1 MQAPLYQAYAIGD
14 FSPWAKQV
22 LNEWQ
27 SDNLVR
33 LTYNPNIESF
43 CSTAVTSEKSA
54 LVVLENSP
62 KSRKDIV
69 QVRGSEQ
76 NVLILWV
83 GKSFTKEDLAFALEQ
98 RVYAILENP
107 SLSEREVQKSL
118 FRADGA
124 RAKRDQLRH
133 LFQSLKS
140 ILLQTEPDEKSK
152 SLVAE
157 IKAAIGR
164 IEKLSQSNEFF
175 QLETRKEGNETSLLP
190 LHKSQGLGDAL
201 LTISELER
209 TGTLWIRGSQTDQ
222 EGKIDFIQG
231 KITVAETGAVS
242 QLKAIYRMF
251 LWDGVRFL
259 FNRKNPEDTETTEII
274 NLEMKALV
282 TEGEQQRARF
292 QMIKKELPPIHLKL
306 DIEPRSLTTSL
317 ALSPIDFS
325 TLTQVVDFN
334 FVSDI
339 LDYSKNWDV
348 DLFEGLIRLRKTGV
362 IKILS
367 SSAQAV

>member
-1 MQAPLYQAYAIGD
+1 MQTPLYRAYAIGD
-14 FSPWAKQV
+14 FSPWAKQI

-27 SDNLVR
+27 SDNLLH
-33 LTYNPNIESF
+33 LTYNPSVEQF
-43 CSTAVTSEKSA
+43 CNQSLTSEKSL
-54 LVVLENSP
+54 LVLLENSP
-62 KSRKDIV
+62 KSHLDIA
-69 QVRGSEQ
+69 QVRASEQ

-83 GKSFTKEDLAFALEQ
+83 GKSFSRDDLAFALEH

-107 SLSEREVQKSL
+107 SLSEKEVQKSL
-118 FRADGA
+118 FRAEGA

-140 ILLQTEPDEKSK
+140 ILLQTEPDEKNR
-152 SLVAE
+152 SLLAE
-157 IKAAIGR
+157 IKAAVTR

-175 QLETRKEGNETSLLP
+175 HLEPRKQDNEKSLLP
-190 LHKSQGLGDAL
+190 LHQSQGLGDAL

-209 TGTLWIRGSQTDQ
+209 TGTLWVRGSQNDQ

-231 KITVAETGAVS
+231 KITVAEAGAVN

-259 FNRKNPEDTETTEII
+259 FNRKNPEDTETNEII
-274 NLEMKALV
+274 SLEMKSLV
-282 TEGEQQRARF
+282 AEGEEQRTRF

-348 DLFEGLIRLRKTGV
+348 DLFEGLIRLKKNGV
-362 IKILS
+362 IKILTS
-367 SSAQAV
+367 SSQAV